1 MAALVF
7 ASLTVGCAAMQRA
20 VGTPA
25 MLSDMIEGLAV
36 LFFIMSEYIVKRVR
50 KEINNK
56 AIAKQL
62 AAAAQA

>member
-1 MAALVF
+1 
-7 ASLTVGCAAMQRA
+7 
-20 VGTPA
+20 